1 MASSFVAGLLSLLG
15 IAEKLLQVGLLRTN
29 RGHAEKG
36 HHCGK
41 WTRIS

>member
-1 MASSFVAGLLSLLG
+1 MASSFVAGLLGLLG
-15 IAEKLLQVGLLRTN
+15 IAEKLLRVGLLRTN

-36 HHCGK
+36 HNCRK